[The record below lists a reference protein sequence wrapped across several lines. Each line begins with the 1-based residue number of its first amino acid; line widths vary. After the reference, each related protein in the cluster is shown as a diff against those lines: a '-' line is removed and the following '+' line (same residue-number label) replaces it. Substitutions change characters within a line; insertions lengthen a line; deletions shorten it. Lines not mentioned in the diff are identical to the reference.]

1 VEISFFDLKI
11 FINIPLR
18 SIGILII
25 LIILTILAYFLMIKI
40 RKKRVLKFSNYPALK
55 KIYGSGF
62 HIPHPGILI
71 LKILLISLIF
81 LVATQSIQLN
91 IVKPIANADF
101 VLVIDNSP
109 TLLMP
114 DYYPNR
120 LEIAKELSLKWVSKL
135 PGATKI
141 GIVTFSDRVKPLSPL
156 TTNVFEIENKIKS
169 ITVNLNSS
177 GKAIGD
183 ALELATSMLSQSEKQ
198 RFVILIT
205 DGKSNIGKNV
215 SEVLEDCK
223 NNKVVIYSIGIGKT
237 EESVALFEKLK
248 DIVKDKN
255 ISITFP
261 EIDEEELK
269 FISDETGGKFFL
281 ANSPE
286 KIDEALKDIVIKNE
300 RIPLNSDYYMLIFI
314 SFLLILELIVYSKL
328 GAI

>member
-1 VEISFFDLKI
+1 MEISFFDLKI
-11 FINIPLR
+11 YINIPFR
-18 SIGILII
+18 SIGILTI
-25 LIILTILAYFLMIKI
+25 LILLTLLAYFLMIKI

-55 KIYGSGF
+55 KVYGAGF

-81 LVATQSIQLN
+81 LVATESIQIN
-91 IVKPIANADF
+91 IVRPVANADF
-101 VLVIDNSP
+101 VLVIDTSP

-120 LEIAKELSLKWVSKL
+120 LEIAKEVSLKWISKL
-135 PGATKI
+135 PEATKI
-141 GIVTFSDRVKPLSPL
+141 GIVTFSERASPLSPL
-156 TTNVFEIENKIKS
+156 TTNGFELENKIKS

-205 DGKSNIGKNV
+205 DGKSNTGKNV
-215 SEVLEDCK
+215 SEVLDDCK
-223 NNKVVIYSIGIGKT
+223 NNKVVVYSIGIGKT
-237 EESVALFEKLK
+237 EESEALFEKLK
-248 DIVKDKN
+248 ELVKDYN
-255 ISITFP
+255 VSITFP
-261 EIDEEELK
+261 EIDEEELNL
-269 FISDETGGKFFL
+269 ISSETGGKFFL
-281 ANSPE
+281 ANSTE
-286 KIDEALKDIVIKNE
+286 KIEEAMKDIVIKNE